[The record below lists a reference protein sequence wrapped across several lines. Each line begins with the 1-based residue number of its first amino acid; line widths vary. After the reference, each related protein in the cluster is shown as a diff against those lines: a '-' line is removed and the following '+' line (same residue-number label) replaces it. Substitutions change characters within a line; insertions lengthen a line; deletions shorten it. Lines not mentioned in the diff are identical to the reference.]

1 MNAVSSEA
9 DETYIKKILKD
20 NLKITMILEFFMS
33 TFTFNIWIELAI
45 IPVITIITVM
55 NVIAE
60 RKEEYKS
67 VHKLLDSVLAIAGFW
82 IFYETI
88 KIGVKEYKQLNI
100 INTLVS
106 FMIPIVYL
114 ILIIPLEYILE
125 LYSKYEVLFLRMTF
139 KEEKDKR
146 IRLHHRIAI
155 LRECNFSV
163 RKILLFQREYM
174 IQMYDV
180 KTDIFHSMPTAEI
193 FPGVKEIMQKI
204 KDAGMQVGVVTG
216 SGQRPL
222 IMRLLNDFG
231 DFLDEEHIVT
241 AYDVKRGK
249 PNPDPYLMGLQKTGN
264 LQPWEGIVVENA
276 PLGVRAGVAANIFTV
291 AINSGPLPDN
301 ELSDKGSNLLYH
313 QMTEF
318 CNDFESLI
326 EMAHQQSQ
334 IFKTTKTCK

>member
-1 MNAVSSEA
+1 MSILSTREWATLIWGCIFMLYVLCHREIRKSLWNVIVIFFDKKLRILWEIILLYVLTITMVFCYLPIWENIYIKDIIIWFLFSGLIYCMNAVSSEV

-20 NLKITMILEFFMS
+20 NLKFTMILEFFMS

-60 RKEEYKS
+60 KKEEYKS
-67 VHKLLDSVLAIAGFW
+67 VHKLLDSILAIAGFW

-88 KIGVKEYKQLNI
+88 KIGINEYKQLNI

-146 IRLHHRIAI
+146 IRLHHRTAI
-155 LRECNFSV
+155 FRECNFSV

-174 IQMYDV
+174 IQMYAL
-180 KTDIFHSMPTAEI
+180 M
-193 FPGVKEIMQKI
+193 KEDEFNQLMQKFRS
-204 KDAGMQVGVVTG
+204 AC
-216 SGQRPL
+216 
-222 IMRLLNDFG
+222 
-231 DFLDEEHIVT
+231 
-241 AYDVKRGK
+241 KR
-249 PNPDPYLMGLQKTGN
+249 
-264 LQPWEGIVVENA
+264 
-276 PLGVRAGVAANIFTV
+276 
-291 AINSGPLPDN
+291 
-301 ELSDKGSNLLYH
+301 
-313 QMTEF
+313 MT
-318 CNDFESLI
+318 S
-326 EMAHQQSQ
+326 
-334 IFKTTKTCK
+334 

>member
-1 MNAVSSEA
+1 MSILSTREWATLIWGCIFMLYVLCHREIKKSLWNVIVIFFDKKLRILWEIILLYVLTITMVFCYLPIWENIYIKDIIIWFLFSGLIYCMNAVSSEA

-20 NLKITMILEFFMS
+20 NLKFTMILEFFMS

-67 VHKLLDSVLAIAGFW
+67 VHKLLDSILAIAGFW

-88 KIGVKEYKQLNI
+88 KIGINEYKQLNI

-146 IRLHHRIAI
+146 IRLHHRTAI
-155 LRECNFSV
+155 FRECNFSV

-174 IQMYDV
+174 IQMYAL
-180 KTDIFHSMPTAEI
+180 M
-193 FPGVKEIMQKI
+193 KEDEFNQLMQKFRS
-204 KDAGMQVGVVTG
+204 AC
-216 SGQRPL
+216 
-222 IMRLLNDFG
+222 
-231 DFLDEEHIVT
+231 
-241 AYDVKRGK
+241 KR
-249 PNPDPYLMGLQKTGN
+249 
-264 LQPWEGIVVENA
+264 
-276 PLGVRAGVAANIFTV
+276 
-291 AINSGPLPDN
+291 
-301 ELSDKGSNLLYH
+301 
-313 QMTEF
+313 MT
-318 CNDFESLI
+318 S
-326 EMAHQQSQ
+326 
-334 IFKTTKTCK
+334 

>member
-1 MNAVSSEA
+1 MSILSTREWATLIWGCIFMLYVLCHREIRKSLWNVIVIFFDKKLRILWEIILLYVLTITMVFCYLPIWENIYIKDIIIWFLFSGLIYCMNAVSSEA

-20 NLKITMILEFFMS
+20 NLKFTMILEFFMS

-174 IQMYDV
+174 IQMYAL
-180 KTDIFHSMPTAEI
+180 M
-193 FPGVKEIMQKI
+193 KEDEFNQLMQKFRS
-204 KDAGMQVGVVTG
+204 AC
-216 SGQRPL
+216 
-222 IMRLLNDFG
+222 
-231 DFLDEEHIVT
+231 
-241 AYDVKRGK
+241 KR
-249 PNPDPYLMGLQKTGN
+249 
-264 LQPWEGIVVENA
+264 
-276 PLGVRAGVAANIFTV
+276 
-291 AINSGPLPDN
+291 
-301 ELSDKGSNLLYH
+301 
-313 QMTEF
+313 MT
-318 CNDFESLI
+318 S
-326 EMAHQQSQ
+326 
-334 IFKTTKTCK
+334 

>member
-1 MNAVSSEA
+1 MSILSTREWATLIWGCIFMLYVLCHREIRKSLWNVIVIFFDKKLRILWEIILLYVLTITIVFCYLPIWENIYIKDIIIWFLFSGLIYCMNAVSSEA

-20 NLKITMILEFFMS
+20 NLKFTMILEFFMS
-33 TFTFNIWIELAI
+33 TFTFNIWIEFAI

-88 KIGVKEYKQLNI
+88 KIGINEYKQLNI

-146 IRLHHRIAI
+146 IRVHHRTAI
-155 LRECNFSV
+155 FRECNFSV

-174 IQMYDV
+174 IQMYAL
-180 KTDIFHSMPTAEI
+180 M
-193 FPGVKEIMQKI
+193 KEDEFNQLMQKFRS
-204 KDAGMQVGVVTG
+204 AC
-216 SGQRPL
+216 
-222 IMRLLNDFG
+222 
-231 DFLDEEHIVT
+231 
-241 AYDVKRGK
+241 KR
-249 PNPDPYLMGLQKTGN
+249 
-264 LQPWEGIVVENA
+264 
-276 PLGVRAGVAANIFTV
+276 
-291 AINSGPLPDN
+291 
-301 ELSDKGSNLLYH
+301 
-313 QMTEF
+313 MT
-318 CNDFESLI
+318 S
-326 EMAHQQSQ
+326 
-334 IFKTTKTCK
+334 

>member
-1 MNAVSSEA
+1 MSILLTREWATLIWGCIFMLYVLCHREIRKSLWNVIVIFFDKKLRILWEIILLYVLTITMVFCYLPIWENIYIKDIIIWFLFSGLIYCMNAVSSEA

-20 NLKITMILEFFMS
+20 NLKFTMILEFFMS

-67 VHKLLDSVLAIAGFW
+67 VHKLLDSILAIAGFW

-88 KIGVKEYKQLNI
+88 KIGINEYKQLNI

-146 IRLHHRIAI
+146 IRLHHRTAI
-155 LRECNFSV
+155 FRECNFSV

-174 IQMYDV
+174 IQMYAL
-180 KTDIFHSMPTAEI
+180 M
-193 FPGVKEIMQKI
+193 KEDEFNQLMQKFRS
-204 KDAGMQVGVVTG
+204 AC
-216 SGQRPL
+216 
-222 IMRLLNDFG
+222 
-231 DFLDEEHIVT
+231 
-241 AYDVKRGK
+241 KR
-249 PNPDPYLMGLQKTGN
+249 
-264 LQPWEGIVVENA
+264 
-276 PLGVRAGVAANIFTV
+276 
-291 AINSGPLPDN
+291 
-301 ELSDKGSNLLYH
+301 
-313 QMTEF
+313 MT
-318 CNDFESLI
+318 S
-326 EMAHQQSQ
+326 
-334 IFKTTKTCK
+334 

>member
-1 MNAVSSEA
+1 MSILSTREWATLIWGCIFMLYVLCHSEIRKSLWNVIVIFFDKKLRILWEIILLYVLTITMVFCYLPIWENIYIKDIIIWFLFSGLIYCMNAVSSEA

-20 NLKITMILEFFMS
+20 NLKFTMILEFFMS

-60 RKEEYKS
+60 KKEEYKS
-67 VHKLLDSVLAIAGFW
+67 VHKLLDSILAIAGFW

-88 KIGVKEYKQLNI
+88 KIGINEYKQLNI

-146 IRLHHRIAI
+146 IRLHHRTAI
-155 LRECNFSV
+155 FRECNFSV

-174 IQMYDV
+174 IQMYAL
-180 KTDIFHSMPTAEI
+180 M
-193 FPGVKEIMQKI
+193 KEDEFNQLMQKFRS
-204 KDAGMQVGVVTG
+204 AC
-216 SGQRPL
+216 
-222 IMRLLNDFG
+222 
-231 DFLDEEHIVT
+231 
-241 AYDVKRGK
+241 KR
-249 PNPDPYLMGLQKTGN
+249 
-264 LQPWEGIVVENA
+264 
-276 PLGVRAGVAANIFTV
+276 
-291 AINSGPLPDN
+291 
-301 ELSDKGSNLLYH
+301 
-313 QMTEF
+313 MT
-318 CNDFESLI
+318 S
-326 EMAHQQSQ
+326 
-334 IFKTTKTCK
+334 

>member
-1 MNAVSSEA
+1 MSILSTREWATLIWGCIFMLYVLCHREIRKSLWNVIVIFFGKKLRILWEIILLYVLTITIVFCYLPIWENIYIKDIIIWFLFSGLIYCMNAVSSEA
-9 DETYIKKILKD
+9 DETYIKKILKE
-20 NLKITMILEFFMS
+20 NLKFTMILEFFMS

-88 KIGVKEYKQLNI
+88 KIGINEYKQLNR

-114 ILIIPLEYILE
+114 ILIIPLEYLLE

-146 IRLHHRIAI
+146 IRLHHRIAV

-174 IQMYDV
+174 IQMYAL
-180 KTDIFHSMPTAEI
+180 M
-193 FPGVKEIMQKI
+193 KEDEFNQLMQKFRS
-204 KDAGMQVGVVTG
+204 AC
-216 SGQRPL
+216 
-222 IMRLLNDFG
+222 
-231 DFLDEEHIVT
+231 
-241 AYDVKRGK
+241 KR
-249 PNPDPYLMGLQKTGN
+249 
-264 LQPWEGIVVENA
+264 
-276 PLGVRAGVAANIFTV
+276 
-291 AINSGPLPDN
+291 
-301 ELSDKGSNLLYH
+301 
-313 QMTEF
+313 MT
-318 CNDFESLI
+318 S
-326 EMAHQQSQ
+326 
-334 IFKTTKTCK
+334 

>member
-1 MNAVSSEA
+1 MSILSTREWATLIWGCILMLHVLCHREIRKSLWNVIVIFFDKKLRILWEIILLYVLTITMVFCYLPIWENIYIKDIIIWFLFSGLIYCMNAVSSEA

-20 NLKITMILEFFMS
+20 NLKFTMILEFFMS

-45 IPVITIITVM
+45 IPVITIIIVM

-67 VHKLLDSVLAIAGFW
+67 VHKLLDSILAIAGFW

-88 KIGVKEYKQLNI
+88 KIGINEYKQLNI

-146 IRLHHRIAI
+146 IRLHHRTAI
-155 LRECNFSV
+155 FRECNFSV

-174 IQMYDV
+174 IQMYAL
-180 KTDIFHSMPTAEI
+180 M
-193 FPGVKEIMQKI
+193 KEDEFNQLMQKFRS
-204 KDAGMQVGVVTG
+204 AC
-216 SGQRPL
+216 
-222 IMRLLNDFG
+222 
-231 DFLDEEHIVT
+231 
-241 AYDVKRGK
+241 KR
-249 PNPDPYLMGLQKTGN
+249 
-264 LQPWEGIVVENA
+264 
-276 PLGVRAGVAANIFTV
+276 
-291 AINSGPLPDN
+291 
-301 ELSDKGSNLLYH
+301 
-313 QMTEF
+313 MT
-318 CNDFESLI
+318 S
-326 EMAHQQSQ
+326 
-334 IFKTTKTCK
+334 

>member
-1 MNAVSSEA
+1 MSILSTREWATLIWGCIFMLYVLCHREIRKSLWNVIVIFFDKKLRILWEIILLYVLTITMVFCYLPIWENIYIKDIIIWFLFSGLIYCMNAVSSEA

-20 NLKITMILEFFMS
+20 NLKFTMILEFFMS

-67 VHKLLDSVLAIAGFW
+67 VHKLLDSILAIAGFW

-88 KIGVKEYKQLNI
+88 KIGINEYKQLNI

-146 IRLHHRIAI
+146 IRLHHRTAI
-155 LRECNFSV
+155 FRECNFSV

-174 IQMYDV
+174 IQKYALM
-180 KTDIFHSMPTAEI
+180 
-193 FPGVKEIMQKI
+193 KEDEFNQLMQKFRS
-204 KDAGMQVGVVTG
+204 AC
-216 SGQRPL
+216 
-222 IMRLLNDFG
+222 
-231 DFLDEEHIVT
+231 
-241 AYDVKRGK
+241 KR
-249 PNPDPYLMGLQKTGN
+249 
-264 LQPWEGIVVENA
+264 
-276 PLGVRAGVAANIFTV
+276 
-291 AINSGPLPDN
+291 
-301 ELSDKGSNLLYH
+301 
-313 QMTEF
+313 MT
-318 CNDFESLI
+318 S
-326 EMAHQQSQ
+326 
-334 IFKTTKTCK
+334 

>member
-1 MNAVSSEA
+1 MSILSTREWATLIWGCIFMLYVLCHREIRKSLWNVIVIFFDKKLRILWEIILLYVLTITMVFCYLPIWENIYIKDIIIWFLFSGLIYCMNAVSSEA

-20 NLKITMILEFFMS
+20 NLKFTMILEFFMS

-60 RKEEYKS
+60 KKEEYKS
-67 VHKLLDSVLAIAGFW
+67 VHKLLDSILAIAGFW

-88 KIGVKEYKQLNI
+88 KIGINEYKQLNI

-146 IRLHHRIAI
+146 IRLHHRTAI
-155 LRECNFSV
+155 FRECNFSV

-174 IQMYDV
+174 IQMYAL
-180 KTDIFHSMPTAEI
+180 M
-193 FPGVKEIMQKI
+193 KEDEFNQLMQ
-204 KDAGMQVGVVTG
+204 
-216 SGQRPL
+216 
-222 IMRLLNDFG
+222 
-231 DFLDEEHIVT
+231 
-241 AYDVKRGK
+241 
-249 PNPDPYLMGLQKTGN
+249 N
-264 LQPWEGIVVENA
+264 LEA
-276 PLGVRAGVAANIFTV
+276 RVR
-291 AINSGPLPDN
+291 
-301 ELSDKGSNLLYH
+301 E
-313 QMTEF
+313 
-318 CNDFESLI
+318 
-326 EMAHQQSQ
+326 
-334 IFKTTKTCK
+334 